1 MSRKV
6 VSFLFC
12 SLDGVVEEPS
22 DWADRVDGEFVD
34 HIADVISTQD
44 AVLLGRRTYEYW
56 APHWP
61 TAKDEPFASFIN
73 GTQKYVV
80 SSTLREV
87 DVTWAK
93 TELVSGDLAAKV
105 TGLKEETGGDI
116 GVHASPTL
124 VRSLIELDLLDEL
137 TLMQFPVVAGTGQRL
152 LEGIAKPH
160 SLDLADA
167 QRLASGVQ
175 RLTYTAAA

>member
-22 DWADRVDGEFVD
+22 DWADRVDDEFIT
-34 HIADVISTQD
+34 HIADVIATQD
-44 AVLLGRRTYEYW
+44 AVLLGRTTYEYW

-80 SSTLREV
+80 STTLAEA

-105 TGLKEETGGDI
+105 TALKSETGGDI

-124 VRSLIELDLLDEL
+124 VRSLVELGLLDEL
-137 TLMQFPVVAGTGQRL
+137 TLMQFPVAAGTGQRL
-152 LEGIAKPH
+152 LEGVAKPH
-160 SLDLADA
+160 LLDLAGA
-167 QRLASGVQ
+167 QPLGSGIQ
-175 RLTYTAAA
+175 RLTYTPAA